1 MAMGR
6 PVITTDTQGCH
17 ETVINGKNGFLVPIK
32 NAEAVAEKMIWFI
45 EHPEKIQAMGNESLN
60 YVREKFDVNIV
71 NSEMMHIMGI

>member
-6 PVITTDTQGCH
+6 PVITTDTQGCR
-17 ETVINGKNGFLVPIK
+17 ETVIDGKNGFLVPIK

-45 EHPEKIQAMGNESLN
+45 EHPEMIKAMGLESLN

-71 NSEMMHIMGI
+71 NSKMLGIMNI